1 MTSKEFEALLK
12 MLTQVVEVQGALAK
26 QVGDV
31 VDTLG
36 DLTDHC
42 VANCEGKCGTSHG
55 G

>member
-1 MTSKEFEALLK
+1 MESKEFEALFK

-26 QVGDV
+26 QVGNV

-42 VANCEGKCGTSHG
+42 VASCEGKCGTSHEG
-55 G
+55 